1 MKSDT
6 AQTYKFMTDQS
17 STVLP
22 TRIITYAWG
31 EKYVGELLS
40 FTLPA
45 ALAPGNLPYVAS
57 VVPCEMVVVTQE
69 SYFSSVVNNSAV
81 ARVRDLCPVKLIG
94 LDDLIVSPDKYGMT
108 LTYALHRGFA
118 DLGPAVTDSWLM
130 FLNADF
136 VIADGSLRSLLNRL
150 AAGERLV
157 AAPSYCV
164 NEEAVMPMLLDRI
177 DPVSCTLSMS
187 HRELADV
194 VLRHRHNTIRA
205 KTVNQSLVSIRYMDQ
220 FYWEV
225 DDNTLLGHQTPIAIV
240 GMRPERYVPEPN
252 SQWDHGLMKE
262 FAPEATPCV
271 IGDSDEFLTLELRG
285 KAVAEDQLCLG
296 WPKPAEIAR
305 NMRSFMTAYQ
315 RDMGHYPLTLHTG
328 ELPPEVETARQLLRE
343 YRDSVLAHLPAVLP
357 SHLAHPQWD
366 YHRRGFVKGR
376 HDYLSKRLGQATEE
390 AEPAEGLSELDR
402 LWWKLD
408 GLEKSYARRRVEILQ
423 LQEHQRNAL
432 VECQTVILRQQ
443 EMLGKKLAMEFTK
456 ATAPSSPDEDFERR
470 YLLRNGDAN
479 ARRDIANG
487 QVPPLCAPLSADAE
501 AWAAFQEEARPK
513 RAAIARALERI
524 EEHYKSRLAM
534 LELEYQSS
542 RRPIQSAYD
551 QLVNRGAVSAA
562 IPNVIVRRGPLSR
575 PAPASGLL
583 YHAARVVYQQVFG
596 AVPRVTKLHPYWA
609 PLRHAVRLVDRAAL
623 EGATNVLIIGSKRG
637 VSRIADALPGT
648 HAEVALADVL
658 DGNLAAAF
666 NRSPDFDLCIC
677 TLDAEGLSEF
687 SAIVKA
693 VVPSLRKGARI
704 VGFYPNFDLAPL
716 LPVNTKLMA
725 GLLNTP
731 GSVRIYYAGSAPS
744 ARVLRSF
751 RNLTTATRRGRL
763 RKGIRLATAL
773 FLLAPRA
780 FVANHYENRISQE
793 QRPPENCSSV
803 TIEVSV

>member
-6 AQTYKFMTDQS
+6 ALTYKSMTGQS

-31 EKYVGELLS
+31 EKYVDELLS

-69 SYFSSVVNNSAV
+69 NYFSSVLNNSAV
-81 ARVRDLCPVKLIG
+81 ARIRDLCPVKLIG
-94 LDDLIVSPDKYGMT
+94 LDDLIVSPDKYGMA

-136 VIADGSLRSLLNRL
+136 VIADGCLRSLVNRL

-164 NEEAVMPMLLDRI
+164 DKEAVIPMLLDRI
-177 DPVSCTLSMS
+177 DPVSRTLSMS

-194 VLRHRHNTIRA
+194 VLRYRHNTIRA

-225 DDNTLLGHQTPIAIV
+225 DDKTLLGHQMPIAIV
-240 GMRPERYVPEPN
+240 GMHPERYVSEPN
-252 SQWDHGLMKE
+252 SQWDHGLMNE
-262 FAPEATPCV
+262 FAPDATSCV
-271 IGDSDEFLTLELRG
+271 IGNSDEFLMLELRG
-285 KAVAEDQLCLG
+285 KTVAEDQLRLG
-296 WPKPAEIAR
+296 WPEPAEIAC
-305 NMRSFMTAYQ
+305 NMRSYITAYQ
-315 RDMGHYPLTLHTG
+315 RDMGRYPLTLHAG
-328 ELPPEVETARQLLRE
+328 ELPPEVETARQLLRV
-343 YRDSVLAHLPAVLP
+343 YRDSVLTHLPAVLP

-366 YHRRGFVKGR
+366 YHRRGFIKGR
-376 HDYLSKRLGQATEE
+376 HDYLSKRLGQATEQ

-408 GLEKSYARRRVEILQ
+408 GLKKSYARRRAEILE

-432 VECQTVILRQQ
+432 VECQTAILRQQ
-443 EMLGKKLAMEFTK
+443 EMLDKKLAMEFTK
-456 ATAPSSPDEDFERR
+456 ATACSSPDDDLERW
-470 YLLRNGDAN
+470 YLLGNGGAK
-479 ARRDIANG
+479 ARSDIASD
-487 QVPPLCAPLSADAE
+487 QEPPLCAPLSADAA
-501 AWAAFQEEARPK
+501 AWAAFEEEARPK
-513 RAAIARALERI
+513 RAAIARALEQI
-524 EEHYKSRLAM
+524 EGHYKSQLAM

-575 PAPASGLL
+575 PAPAGSLL

-623 EGATNVLIIGSKRG
+623 EGATNVIIVSKTG

-658 DGNLAAAF
+658 QGNLAAAF

-677 TLDAEGLSEF
+677 MLDAEGEF

-704 VGFYPNFDLAPL
+704 IGFYSNFDLAPSL
-716 LPVNTKLMA
+716 HVNTKLMA

-731 GSVRIYYAGSAPS
+731 GSIRIYYAGSERS

-751 RNLTTATRRGRL
+751 HDLTTAARRGRL
-763 RKGIRLATAL
+763 HKGIRVATAL
-773 FLLAPRA
+773 FLLAPSA

-793 QRPPENCSSV
+793 QRPPKNCSSV